1 MQAIYSTI
9 HKTKEKIKMLKKID
23 SFNHRWYCN
32 YLCNRSI
39 SEKDLEPTLLS
50 LSYTRKPPKRGLC
63 HYTDNNFFTSFLFTL
78 FVEVLGNGSLLIIIF
93 TGLLYTV
100 NRLDKFLIS
109 VLTRFSTSFSEY
121 KSYN

>member
-1 MQAIYSTI
+1 MFKRYLSYASNLFNYTQN
-9 HKTKEKIKMLKKID
+9 KGEDKNVKKID
-23 SFNHRWYCN
+23 SFNCRWYCN

-39 SEKDLEPTLLS
+39 SEKDVKPTLLS

-78 FVEVLGNGSLLIIIF
+78 FVEVLGSGSLLIIIF

-100 NRLDKFLIS
+100 NR
-109 VLTRFSTSFSEY
+109 
-121 KSYN
+121 